1 MTAERHG
8 IGLLDTSVVIDLG
21 ILESARLPRVSRI
34 STITLAELGLGLHT
48 AADPGE
54 RAVRAERLQRVE
66 AVFDALPFTVDSARR
81 FSHLAGLVIAAG
93 RSPRP
98 RRLDLMIASVASANQ
113 LPLYTRNP
121 ADFTGLETVLM
132 TVAV

>member
-1 MTAERHG
+1 MTAERHE

-21 ILESARLPRVSRI
+21 NLESARLPRVSRI